1 MNRGRTATAT
11 ATTTGAGAT
20 ARATR
25 TAGSAGTVAAGAV
38 ALALAAVAAL
48 GLTGCQ
54 GARRALDCAKTAATI
69 AGDLQDLQ
77 STATNVGQVSDPS
90 RRQATV
96 TALDKV
102 RSDLKG
108 LDDRTD
114 DSDVHAAVDNLDTAV
129 RNARA
134 SAAVGTTP
142 DLKPVASAAGHLTT
156 ACASG

>member
-1 MNRGRTATAT
+1 MKRRR
-11 ATTTGAGAT
+11 TTTALLCT
-20 ARATR
+20 A
-25 TAGSAGTVAAGAV
+25 
-38 ALALAAVAAL
+38 ALAVSGLAVTACDSA
-48 GLTGCQ
+48 Q
-54 GARRALDCAKTAATI
+54 RAWDCAKTATTI

-77 STATNVGQVSDPS
+77 STATNVGQISDPS
-90 RRQATV
+90 RRKATV

-114 DSDVHAAVDNLDTAV
+114 DSDVHAAVGNLDTAI

-134 SAAVGTTP
+134 SAAAGTTP

-156 ACASG
+156 ACAST